1 MQAQERYNLGGVMLP
16 QPFKIRRLGHFGLN
30 VDDTQACLDFYCNT
44 LGFRLSDPE
53 DLALRHPDGA
63 KLKEIGDTRLYFT
76 RHGTDHHSFVFGGRR
91 HFQRGKFFFDGG
103 VAHADS
109 PVAPVAMYSSSP
121 KPRLSMRKD

>member
-76 RHGTDHHSFVFGGRR
+76 RHGTDHHSFVFGDRR
-91 HFQRGKFFFDGG
+91 RFEEFVTHDGPPTTS
-103 VAHADS
+103 VRRAARWRH
-109 PVAPVAMYSSSP
+109 
-121 KPRLSMRKD
+121 RLSSCIGV